1 MLFSATKVIISI
13 HAPSRER
20 LFMVPKPG
28 LAFIFQ
34 STLPRG
40 SDHVVPVL
48 VLIGLH
54 FNPRSLAEATSGA
67 LCLAEI
73 MDISI
78 HAPSRERRKHGNSIS
93 QLQQFQSTLPHGS
106 DRHLRAGGLGQNDF
120 NPRSL
125 TGATIER
132 DQYVRRLI
140 TFQSTLP
147 HGSDFTH
154 GQELQALLVFQSTLP
169 HGSDSCFFSADSI

>member
-1 MLFSATKVIISI
+1 
-13 HAPSRER
+13 
-20 LFMVPKPG
+20 MVPKPG

-78 HAPSRERRKHGNSIS
+78 HAPSRERLHPWTRIAGVASIS
-93 QLQQFQSTLPHGS
+93 IHAPS
-106 DRHLRAGGLGQNDF
+106 R
-120 NPRSL
+120 
-125 TGATIER
+125 ER
-132 DQYVRRLI
+132 
-140 TFQSTLP
+140 
-147 HGSDFTH
+147 
-154 GQELQALLVFQSTLP
+154 LLFLF
-169 HGSDSCFFSADSI
+169 G